1 MRPII
6 SIELR
11 TFVEFIL
18 PNERISFRSIVC
30 GFGGS
35 CLSDRNAF
43 ASSTRHDGDR
53 TLTFVRRRIGWNDD
67 RDGTR
72 LRYGVFRV
80 ERDEITF
87 CIGSPFLTCGID
99 VYGVRTTI
107 VGCRNAFLRDV
118 NADGCNGFVIAAPTT
133 TPKGYGEREQICI
146 KHKSFHKVLFCFF
159 KDDVAN
165 GDVCSNGCTTEVKEE

>member
-1 MRPII
+1 MMTVMEPDCAMVF
-6 SIELR
+6 
-11 TFVEFIL
+11 FV
-18 PNERISFRSIVC
+18 
-30 GFGGS
+30 
-35 CLSDRNAF
+35 LS
-43 ASSTRHDGDR
+43 
-53 TLTFVRRRIGWNDD
+53 VMK
-67 RDGTR
+67 
-72 LRYGVFRV
+72 
-80 ERDEITF
+80 
-87 CIGSPFLTCGID
+87 SPSACGID
-99 VYGVRTTI
+99 VYRVRTTI